1 MLTSK
6 PFHRHYNAWDSR
18 NIPELNIQLCWV
30 GVWVCVLHACVLMKT
45 ERLLRVT
52 CDVARDQP
60 DWKRPFVWSMLK
72 LCYWHATDKK
82 NSSRKSCLKIPLDE
96 IIGAQLACP
105 HPKTTCDKLT
115 IVTCEWELH
124 NAKFAFVFSTFDQS
138 QKSTLNITCVFV
150 FGCNWKA
157 PFIQQHTDVY
167 WGLDLAGEGTPCLF
181 RAQNGHRLALMPSP
195 AVRWFKPVKLL
206 STHASKLTIKPPGLI
221 SKETNNDLK

>member
-1 MLTSK
+1 MSAYRQELRDITAYQKDVILSEKEMPTSK
-6 PFHRHYNAWDSR
+6 PFHRHYNARDSR

-52 CDVARDQP
+52 CDVAWDQP

-115 IVTCEWELH
+115 IGTCEWELH
-124 NAKFAFVFSTFDQS
+124 NAKMRFCFFDFRPITKEHIKHYLCLCVWVQL
-138 QKSTLNITCVFV
+138 KSPIHTATHRCLLRSGFGRRGHTL
-150 FGCNWKA
+150 
-157 PFIQQHTDVY
+157 FI
-167 WGLDLAGEGTPCLF
+167 
-181 RAQNGHRLALMPSP
+181 
-195 AVRWFKPVKLL
+195 
-206 STHASKLTIKPPGLI
+206 
-221 SKETNNDLK
+221 